1 MSEENKQAP
10 EATEVIVV
18 AEADETAETA
28 APAAESAPE
37 VAENVAPAGAL
48 APTSGGL
55 KKTNA
60 AKTLPA
66 LDQVQHISLED
77 VIPNPNQPRKHF
89 DETALEGLASSIRA
103 SGLLQPILISQKGEN
118 GKHIIIAGERRFR
131 AVQAIKGRKTIEAIV
146 REVTPEQMYTMSAT
160 ENITREDM
168 TPLEVAMVYRHFETQ
183 GKSQGAIATLF
194 GIARPTVVNYLALLD
209 LPKEITD
216 ELAKKDRRLEMAHAK
231 ALKGIKDHP
240 EVMMVLFN
248 RIITE
253 GLPVRWAEEQVAE
266 AKKKIAAGE
275 DAQNVLTGA
284 QDASSA
290 TNRQAQLPTGEGAT
304 PQGATPPGA
313 TTPPAGTTPPVAPEP
328 EIKLPEPIENLK
340 NALRKAVGNDVKIKP
355 GSQAGEYLIVIGP
368 CFGPMDLSRIGKKV
382 GVSEDVLAPVRNLQN
397 VQN

>member
-1 MSEENKQAP
+1 MSDEKNAPDLTELAPDPDVIEFTP
-10 EATEVIVV
+10 EAPPT
-18 AEADETAETA
+18 
-28 APAAESAPE
+28 PAPE
-37 VAENVAPAGAL
+37 VAAPP
-48 APTSGGL
+48 APSGGL
-55 KKTNA
+55 KKA
-60 AKTLPA
+60 AAVKTLPA

-77 VIPNPNQPRKHF
+77 IIPNPNQPRKHF
-89 DETALEGLASSIRA
+89 DEASLEGLASSIRA

-118 GKHIIIAGERRFR
+118 GKHVIIAGERRFR
-131 AVQAIKGRKTIEAIV
+131 AVSAIKGRKSIEAIV

-168 TPLEVAMVYRHFETQ
+168 TPLEVAMVYKYFEAQ

-231 ALKGIKDHP
+231 ALKAIKDHP
-240 EVMMVLFN
+240 DVMMVLFN

-275 DAQNVLTGA
+275 DAQNVITGA
-284 QDASSA
+284 QDASTT

-304 PQGATPPGA
+304 PAGGATPAPAGPGVAGTA
-313 TTPPAGTTPPVAPEP
+313 TTPPAAPEP
-328 EIKLPEPIENLK
+328 EVKLPEPLENLK

-355 GSQAGEYLIVIGP
+355 GTQAGEYLIVIGP
-368 CFGPMDLSRIGKKV
+368 CFGSMDLARIGKKV

-397 VQN
+397 VQK